1 VWLSD
6 DDLPFALAFVALCA
20 FAFVLPA
27 QSDTFY
33 HLRSGREMWERGW
46 FLEREVFS
54 HTAKGQ
60 PLHNHWW
67 LSQLLLYGLYSAGG
81 AMLVTVGAG
90 ACALLAVYLSWRL
103 VRGTLEARVLL
114 GLALILVFPQ
124 WSVRPQVFSMLMLMI
139 VVRLVLADRLRWVPA
154 VLLVWAN
161 AHALVV
167 LGILVPVAAAI
178 EAFVWSRHRLRPA
191 ILTAVAGAVVP
202 TVSPLGWHYWPRA
215 FETVRESRLLGIQ
228 EYRPA
233 FSGGIDVLGIWLL
246 LLVLVVMVVRSAS
259 RLGRVEA
266 GDRVLLLT
274 AGIFGLAAVT
284 SVRNAGF
291 FALVAVPAISRFVP
305 PAELRPSRPFGRPA
319 IVLVGAAAVLAGVF
333 VVFRWRDGGA
343 RLGWKPITPAA
354 MEAIRSCPGPM
365 FNTFDQGG
373 VLTWFVPEQP
383 VFVDGRVEAYP
394 KELLRRAAR
403 ASLSADYKELFV
415 DYNIRCAAVSTGSR
429 LAQAL
434 RTDQEM
440 RITFVDNQWSVFVRV
455 DQPHN

>member
-1 VWLSD
+1 LSE
-6 DDLPFALAFVALCA
+6 DDLPFALVFVALCA
-20 FAFVLPA
+20 FAFIVPA

-33 HLRSGREMWERGW
+33 HLQSGRAMWESGW
-46 FLEREVFS
+46 FLERESFS

-67 LSQLLLYGLYSAGG
+67 LSQLLLYGLHSAGG
-81 AMLVTVGAG
+81 PMLVTVGAG
-90 ACALLAVYLSWRL
+90 ACALSALYLSWRL
-103 VRGTLEARVLL
+103 VRGSFEARVLL
-114 GLALILVFPQ
+114 GLGLILVFPQ

-139 VVRLVLADRLRWVPA
+139 VVRLVLANPPRWIWVPPI
-154 VLLVWAN
+154 LLVWAN

-167 LGILVPVAAAI
+167 LGIVVPVVAAL

-191 ILTAVAGAVVP
+191 ILTAVAGAMVP

-233 FSGGIDVLGIWLL
+233 FSGGVDVLGIWLL
-246 LLVLVVMVVRSAS
+246 LLVLVLIVMRSAR
-259 RLGRVEA
+259 RLGQVEA

-274 AGIFGLAAVT
+274 AAIFGLAAVT

-291 FALVAVPAISRFVP
+291 FALVAVPAISRFIP
-305 PAELRPSRPFGRPA
+305 PAAVRGPRPFDRTK
-319 IVLVGAAAVLAGVF
+319 IVLLGAAVVAAAVL

-354 MEAIRSCPGPM
+354 MAAIRNCPGPL
-365 FNTFDQGG
+365 FNAFEGGG

-394 KELLRRAAR
+394 KELLRRAAK
-403 ASLSADYKELFV
+403 ASLSADYKDLFIE
-415 DYNIRCAAVSTGSR
+415 YNIRCAAVTTGSR

-434 RTDQEM
+434 RTDEKM
-440 RITFVDNQWSVFVRV
+440 RLTFMDNQWSVFVRV
-455 DQPHN
+455 DARHN